1 MCNIERSMV
10 IESPALQNLVQSLG
24 DLSEEL
30 RNSHDRAKR
39 MALLRQMRMLLGD
52 ANKIIASEMGE
63 D

>member
-1 MCNIERSMV
+1 MV
-10 IESPALQNLVQSLG
+10 IESPALKNILQTLT

-30 RNSHDRAKR
+30 RNSHDPAKR

>member
-1 MCNIERSMV
+1 MCNIDRSMV

-30 RNSHDRAKR
+30 RNSHDPAKR